1 MTLKITEQYGIF
13 NGKKY
18 YAKRLLLDEYDNASR
33 KLLLAIIENNEN
45 NKTVF
50 RQNKIEI
57 IEQLLNLKSGEQTV
71 VIEKQAQRKAP
82 KYGNEEAA

>member
-1 MTLKITEQYGIF
+1 MALKLTKQNGIF
-13 NGKKY
+13 NGKKF
-18 YAKRLLLDEYDNASR
+18 YAKRLLLDEYDNACR
-33 KLLLAIIENNEN
+33 KLLVAIIENNEN